1 MAKSISKGILEA
13 VAARA
18 SGGEL
23 ALMSK
28 TARAS
33 LKATGKS
40 LAIQMI
46 YVFRKIEGNKFK
58 RAQEM
63 GRFETVEEARAWIA
77 QQPDSKLFY
86 TFEWS
91 GSNKRLYS

>member
-46 YVFRKIEGNKFK
+46 YVFRKIEGDKFK

-63 GRFETVEEARAWIA
+63 GRFETLELATAWIERQA
-77 QQPDSKLFY
+77 ATHDYF

-91 GSNKRLYS
+91 GSNKRLYN